1 MKMKNEKKKLDFV
14 TQQFRTSQYSHKL
27 YLSKK
32 AYILEDILFFYYNIN
47 LIPTSYTAA
56 KNKKFKIINIKN

>member
-1 MKMKNEKKKLDFV
+1 MKKKLDFL
-14 TQQFRTSQYSHKL
+14 TQQFQTSQYSHKL

-32 AYILEDILFFYYNIN
+32 AYILEDIFFFYCNIN

-56 KNKKFKIINIKN
+56 KNKKFKITNIKN